1 MDWLSDSVVNLSHFT
16 RGYLPILSLALTA
29 TLLVYG
35 GKPALA
41 RSTRWLG
48 RFPAA
53 IRYLARSALT
63 LSVLGLVLY
72 YVPQWLTQLLSL
84 FNNLTFAPV
93 LLVVLILVGVL
104 ADRNS

>member
-16 RGYLPILSLALTA
+16 RDYLPILSLTLTA

-48 RFPAA
+48 RFPAV
-53 IRYLARSALT
+53 IRYPVRSVLT
-63 LSVLGLVLY
+63 LTVLGLVLH
-72 YVPQWLTQLLSL
+72 YVPKWLTQLFSL
-84 FNNLTFAPV
+84 FNNMTFAPV
-93 LLVVLILVGVL
+93 LLVVLILAGVL